1 MHENGQ
7 GIRDPRAETVQEPAG
22 NGKKRYALH
31 VGGTT
36 PESANRLATLSTFKK
51 SEVLRPPNNQT
62 LPRVLTPR
70 AQRRTNVL

>member
-36 PESANRLATLSTFKK
+36 PESANRLATLSSLKNPKFCA
-51 SEVLRPPNNQT
+51 RPT
-62 LPRVLTPR
+62 TKHCRGF
-70 AQRRTNVL
+70 